1 MTAVERFDAEIE
13 KGARWA
19 DPDAPLEIVRYRESG
34 HWNAICEV
42 LDQEGH
48 LNAACGNYAAAD
60 HQWALSRLAAE
71 AAAEAQG
78 VVVREPEFRID
89 VVENVNPKGYAVV
102 IDGHVERFET
112 SRYGAESFARGVA
125 WAGREFGWASDRLQ
139 EYGKQAQESLVRS
152 HAKRVRA

>member
-1 MTAVERFDAEIE
+1 MTAAERFDAEIE

-78 VVVREPEFRID
+78 AVVREPELRIEK
-89 VVENVNPKGYAVV
+89 VKNPNGYVVV

-139 EYGKQAQESLVRS
+139 EYGKQAQAATVRTP
-152 HAKRVRA
+152 KVRA